1 MTRIHEEN
9 GPSFDWTPHPA
20 AAALIAEL
28 VEEFLQHSAAARKL
42 AARMRDGTGTRLV
55 DWIDHLALPDDDAL
69 RRRLSE
75 VGFVESQFGE
85 ETAWEHRDG
94 MFPRVRL
101 HGDTV
106 RRLAIKVESVGYFM
120 MRWQGGS
127 EPKITPPPAG
137 LASVESVQFDEETGH
152 ELWAVERHGDR
163 RFGTHRLPAAK
174 QSAISTHMTAL
185 WSRRRDFASDEEG
198 FAHAGRLLE
207 AAIGD
212 LGVNT
217 TCDLFFAGER
227 MFWQQ
232 RNRAAHVQAERQE
245 QLGLSWA
252 NHDHHTYRCSRRQF
266 TRLVATLEQIGF
278 ECRERFYAGKQA
290 GWGAQ
295 VLEQP
300 QCGIT
305 VFADVDLADDEVTED
320 FAHCP
325 LADRD
330 ELGTVGLWC
339 RLHGEAFL
347 QAGLHHLECQFDYAR
362 AREQLETLG
371 VSVMDPFTDFPHLK
385 QAFTAGEMWP
395 VETER
400 IQVLLSEG
408 QITEAQAAT
417 FRCDGAI
424 GSHLEILERNNGYKG
439 FNQTGISEI
448 ISRIDPRKMTDA

>member
-1 MTRIHEEN
+1 MTRILEGT
-9 GPSFDWTPHPA
+9 GPSFDWTPQPA

-42 AARMRDGTGTRLV
+42 AARMRDDTGTRLV
-55 DWIDHLALPDDDAL
+55 DWIDHLAWPDDGNL
-69 RRRLSE
+69 RRRLKK

-101 HGDTV
+101 RGDTV
-106 RRLAIKVESVGYFM
+106 RQLAIKVESVGYFM
-120 MRWQGGS
+120 MRWQGRS
-127 EPKITPPPAG
+127 EPEITSPSAG
-137 LASVESVQFDEETGH
+137 LASVESVRFDDETGH

-163 RFGTHRLPAAK
+163 RFGTHRLSAAK
-174 QSAISTHMTAL
+174 QSAISKHMTAL
-185 WSRRRDFASDEEG
+185 WDRRRDFVSDEEG

-207 AAIGD
+207 AAIDD

-227 MFWQQ
+227 MFWQR
-232 RNRAAHVQAERQE
+232 RNRAARVQAERQE
-245 QLGLSWA
+245 RLGLSWA

-266 TRLVATLEQIGF
+266 TRLVAILEQIGF

-300 QCGIT
+300 QCGIV

-347 QAGLHHLECQFDYAR
+347 QAGLHHLECQFDYAS
-362 AREQLETLG
+362 ACEQLETLG
-371 VSVMDPFTDFPHLK
+371 VPVMDPFTDFPHLK

-400 IQVLLSEG
+400 IEALVAEG
-408 QITEAQAAT
+408 QITEVQAAT
-417 FRCDGAI
+417 FRSEGAI